1 MGSMSFGVV
10 IAAQG
15 TGKTMAAEAIG
26 FDVGRPLMVV
36 NCAQLMD
43 KYVGESAKNIEK
55 VAAAIARALFFAR
68 PLT

>member
-1 MGSMSFGVV
+1 MPMTWQGISALFHGDP
-10 IAAQG
+10 G

-43 KYVGESAKNIEK
+43 KYVRIDPPSD
-55 VAAAIARALFFAR
+55 R
-68 PLT
+68 PPL